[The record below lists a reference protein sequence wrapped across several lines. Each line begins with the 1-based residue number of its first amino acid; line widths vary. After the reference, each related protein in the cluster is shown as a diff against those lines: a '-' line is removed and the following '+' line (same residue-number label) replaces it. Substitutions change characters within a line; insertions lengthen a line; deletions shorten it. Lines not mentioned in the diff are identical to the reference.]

1 MERTITQ
8 QQLND
13 AKRAIIIRGEINGL
27 QKDLDSILEDLLVYS
42 DSESYTI
49 PVPGS
54 GQVQIVAATEAG
66 LPSGKF
72 NYIFNK
78 DRFLEMTDAMQRKLS
93 REGVVNLIEKVSAAR
108 KASVRIV
115 LNK

>member
-1 MERTITQ
+1 MDRTITQ

-13 AKRAIIIRGEINGL
+13 AKRAIIIREEINGL
-27 QKDLDSILEDLLVYS
+27 QRDLDNILEDLLIYS

-49 PVPGS
+49 PVPGQ

-72 NYIFNK
+72 DYIFNK
-78 DRFLEMTDAMQRKLS
+78 DKFVEMTDAMKRKLS
-93 REGVVNLIEKVSAAR
+93 REGVVNLIEKVSSAR